1 MNVLE
6 RFKPG
11 IPKGQLYFVACA
23 VWSVAGMVLCYRGGV
38 ALVRGKAPA
47 LAIAGLV
54 AGVAFYRFMFVRIPR
69 RHIGRIDS
77 SPHQSP
83 CAFSFL
89 DWKGYGMMALMIS
102 LGVTLRMSHVV
113 SDSVLGVL
121 YISMGVALL
130 ISALEFAKV
139 GMARKRG
146 R

>member
-1 MNVLE
+1 MNLLE

-23 VWSVAGMVLCYRGGV
+23 AWSVAGIVLCYRGGV
-38 ALVRGKAPA
+38 ALARAEAPV
-47 LAIAGLV
+47 LVLAGLG

-69 RHIGRIDS
+69 RHIRRIDS
-77 SPHQSP
+77 TPHPSP

-102 LGVTLRMSHVV
+102 LGVTLRMSHIV

-121 YISMGVALL
+121 YTSMGVALL
-130 ISALEFAKV
+130 ISALEFART
-139 GMARKRG
+139 GIARRRG
-146 R
+146 T